1 MIYICT
7 PQQVCKK
14 IRKTENDFHIFFLS
28 KWKTFSTKNQS
39 VWADDM
45 IKESMF
51 ISAKKAIYSDC
62 TV

>member
-14 IRKTENDFHIFFLS
+14 IRKTENDFHIFLS